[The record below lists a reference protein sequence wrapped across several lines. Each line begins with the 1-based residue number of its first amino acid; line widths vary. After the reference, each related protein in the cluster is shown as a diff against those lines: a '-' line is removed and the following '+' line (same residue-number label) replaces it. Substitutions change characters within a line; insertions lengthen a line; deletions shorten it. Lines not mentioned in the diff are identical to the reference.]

1 MSKYCKVVKLASLSE
16 SKNVIWLK
24 FDFVEMFKVVPIIC
38 GFTYLSPENSSVHAE
53 EDMFHIIEEDIAAH
67 RSNFENHCILVAGDF
82 NAYMGQEPDFI
93 QFDEPFDLLD
103 NLGYI
108 EDVQPRLRNNQDG
121 HETNAYGRNLLNLC
135 VNTGLRIVNGR
146 YGSDAEVGNYTCI
159 SERSAS
165 TIDYIIVDD
174 NYQIISLIFK

>member
-1 MSKYCKVVKLASLSE
+1 MYIS
-16 SKNVIWLK
+16 
-24 FDFVEMFKVVPIIC
+24 
-38 GFTYLSPENSSVHAE
+38 G
-53 EDMFHIIEEDIAAH
+53 
-67 RSNFENHCILVAGDF
+67 GDF

-174 NYQIISLIFK
+174 NYQIISMIFK